1 LAAKFLKTNLKTTMN
16 SKTLPSIFLLPS
28 RLLLFLVSQ
37 LCIALLLSSFEQS
50 ANYLI
55 LSASMTNILSIFA
68 LIYVFKLEGLRFFD
82 LFRFDKT
89 SLKKDILLFLGI
101 TLVCGPIVF
110 LPNYYLSIWLW
121 GDSAIPFNMMFKPIS
136 LPLVYVLL
144 ILFPITI
151 ALGELATYFGYIM
164 PVLKEHLKRKWL
176 AVLFPVLFL
185 SAQHCTLPFIPDLKF
200 LLYRLLMYFPFA
212 CLIGITLYKR
222 PRLFPYFAIMHG
234 LLDFGTVIVLLE
246 ISKG

>member
-1 LAAKFLKTNLKTTMN
+1 MS
-16 SKTLPSIFLLPS
+16 SKTFPSIFLLPS
-28 RLLLFLVSQ
+28 RLLLFLIFQ
-37 LCIALLLSSFEQS
+37 LFIALFLNSFEQS
-50 ANYLI
+50 AKYWI
-55 LSASMTNILSIFA
+55 LSASVTNVLSITA
-68 LIYVFKLEGLRFFD
+68 LIYVFKLDGLRFID
-82 LFRFDKT
+82 LFSFDKT
-89 SLKKDILLFLGI
+89 SVKKDILIFLGI

-121 GDSAIPFNMMFKPIS
+121 GDSAIPYNMMFKPTP
-136 LPLVYVLL
+136 LPMVYVLL

-151 ALGELATYFGYIM
+151 AFGELATYFGYIM